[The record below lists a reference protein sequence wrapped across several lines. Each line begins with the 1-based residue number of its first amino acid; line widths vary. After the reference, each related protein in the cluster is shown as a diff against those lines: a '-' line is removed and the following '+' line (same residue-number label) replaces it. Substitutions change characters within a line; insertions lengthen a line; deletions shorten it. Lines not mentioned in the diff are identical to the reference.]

1 MNIINRSTSRKKI
14 PWLSANSS
22 NDAALKKVIRYKNL
36 ILNKGTKA
44 FAEINTELKLKSPKS
59 YKVKQSEI
67 LKSESLVSDDLKQS
81 ILNSAA
87 NIKLVC
93 ENDKKGLSST
103 PIETTKGIQVWKEF
117 RSIDSVG
124 IYVPGGSA
132 PLISSLLMQL
142 IPAQV
147 AGCKNI
153 IVCTPPNKSG
163 EISPEILWIAKV
175 YGVKEIYKVGGAQAI
190 LAMAYGTTIVPKV
203 NKIFGPGNVYVNAA
217 KKLCSSDVA
226 IDLPAGPSEVMIVSN
241 DIEKA
246 SIAAADALS
255 QLEHDPDSRA
265 FIISSNLKI
274 LKKIKTSVNEQ
285 IQQLS
290 RQSVLKQ
297 SIENLLL
304 IKAKSFKDTLVLI
317 NDCAPEHLIL
327 LDEDY
332 SKYLVEVNNA
342 GSIFCGALSPESFGD
357 YSSGTNHVLP
367 TNGQAKV
374 HSGLGVKD
382 FGKQISVQTASS
394 EGFENLKNTVIT
406 MAQAESLDAHE
417 QAVKIR
423 QSNANQKASSR
434 SYTEIRKT
442 NETSIYLN
450 LNIDGTGNY
459 NINTGL
465 KYLDHLLEQFSKH
478 GSFDLYLTCLGDLE
492 IDEHHTI
499 EDIAIALGSAINT
512 SLGDRVGISRYASSE
527 ILVMDEVKSS
537 ISIDLSSR
545 RFLKFQCSQ
554 LRDYVGDFPTEM
566 FEHFFVSLINSAA
579 MTCHI
584 DTTGKNSHHLLE
596 ATFKTFARCLRKAV
610 VIESS
615 RSSSTKGLL

>member
-14 PWLSANSS
+14 QWLSADSS

-36 ILNKGTKA
+36 ILKKGTKA
-44 FAEINTELKLKSPKS
+44 FAEINSELKLKSPKS

-67 LKSESLVSDDLKQS
+67 LKSESLVSDHLKQS

-190 LAMAYGTTIVPKV
+190 LAMAYGTTIIPKV

-274 LKKIKTSVNEQ
+274 LQKIKTSVNEQ

-499 EDIAIALGSAINT
+499 EDIAIALGIAINT

-527 ILVMDEVKSS
+527 TLVMDEVKSS

-545 RFLKFQCSQ
+545 RFLKFKCSQ

-596 ATFKTFARCLRKAV
+596 ATFKTFARCLKKAV

>member
-14 PWLSANSS
+14 QWLSADSP
-22 NDAALKKVIRYKNL
+22 NDATLKKVIRYKNL

-596 ATFKTFARCLRKAV
+596 ATFKTFARCLKKAV

>member
-14 PWLSANSS
+14 KWLSANSS

-67 LKSESLVSDDLKQS
+67 LKSESLVSDHLKQS

-499 EDIAIALGSAINT
+499 EDIAIALGTAINI
-512 SLGDRVGISRYASSE
+512 SLDDRVGISRYASSE
-527 ILVMDEVKSS
+527 TLVMDEVKSS
-537 ISIDLSSR
+537 ISVDLSSR
-545 RFLKFQCSQ
+545 RFLKFKCSQ

-596 ATFKTFARCLRKAV
+596 ATFKTFARCLKEAV

>member
-14 PWLSANSS
+14 QWLSANSS
-22 NDAALKKVIRYKNL
+22 YDVALKKVIRYKNL

-44 FAEINTELKLKSPKS
+44 FAEINTELKLRSPKS

-67 LKSESLVSDDLKQS
+67 LKSESFLSDHLKQS

-117 RSIDSVG
+117 RPIDSVG

-132 PLISSLLMQL
+132 PLISSFLMQL

-163 EISPEILWIAKV
+163 QISPEILWIAKV

-190 LAMAYGTTIVPKV
+190 IAMAYGTTIVPKV

-274 LKKIKTSVNEQ
+274 LKKIKTSVKEQ

-290 RQSVLKQ
+290 RQSVLSQ

-382 FGKQISVQTASS
+382 FGKQINVQTASA

-434 SYTEIRKT
+434 SYAEIRKT

-499 EDIAIALGSAINT
+499 EDIAIALGTAINT

-527 ILVMDEVKSS
+527 TLVMDEVKSS
-537 ISIDLSSR
+537 ISVDLSSR
-545 RFLKFQCSQ
+545 RFLKFKCSQ

-584 DTTGKNSHHLLE
+584 NTTGKNSHHLLE
-596 ATFKTFARCLRKAV
+596 ATFKTFARCLKKAV

>member
-14 PWLSANSS
+14 QWLSADSS

-44 FAEINTELKLKSPKS
+44 FAEINSELKLKSPKS

-67 LKSESLVSDDLKQS
+67 LKSESLVSDHLKQS

-163 EISPEILWIAKV
+163 EISPQILWIAKV

-290 RQSVLKQ
+290 RQSILKQ
-297 SIENLLL
+297 SRENLLL

-499 EDIAIALGSAINT
+499 EDIAIALGTAINI
-512 SLGDRVGISRYASSE
+512 SLDDRVGISRYASSE
-527 ILVMDEVKSS
+527 TLVMDEVKSS
-537 ISIDLSSR
+537 ISVDLSSR
-545 RFLKFQCSQ
+545 RFLKFKCSQ

-596 ATFKTFARCLRKAV
+596 ATFKTFARCLKKAV